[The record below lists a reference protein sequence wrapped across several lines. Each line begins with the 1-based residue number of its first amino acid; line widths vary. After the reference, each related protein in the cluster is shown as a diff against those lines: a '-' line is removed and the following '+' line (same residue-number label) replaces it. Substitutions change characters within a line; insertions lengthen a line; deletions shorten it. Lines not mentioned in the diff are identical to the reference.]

1 MELQIDDGNSPLP
14 QMLQQIAFEEN
25 IYKKMQAVDV
35 ICSSLSSKISKKV
48 KGTQFKKWLNE
59 SYLENTDFIRK
70 LKLISKL
77 EAYPE
82 TAIELSSLDFVTH
95 PEFHYDEDFQN
106 AVTELNKQLNH
117 FIGKCIRELSKGN
130 SINFDNI

>member
-35 ICSSLSSKISKKV
+35 ICSSLSGKISKKV
-48 KGTQFKKWLNE
+48 KGTQFKNWLNE
-59 SYLENTDFIRK
+59 TYLENTEFIRK

-106 AVTELNKQLNH
+106 AVTELNKKLNH
-117 FIGKCIRELSKGN
+117 FIGKCIKELSQGN
-130 SINFDNI
+130 SISFDNT